1 MPAFSFDQ
9 MTRDVMQWDIKDVV
23 GMLMRLRRGLAC
35 RVRGPRWIASCG
47 LSSIAAL
54 KGSSRPVKP
63 VERQRNPHWKRLLE
77 L

>member
-1 MPAFSFDQ
+1 
-9 MTRDVMQWDIKDVV
+9 
-23 GMLMRLRRGLAC
+23 MLMRLLDGGGVLSSRTAPDR
-35 RVRGPRWIASCG
+35 SYG

-63 VERQRNPHWKRLLE
+63 VERSEAHHWQRLLE

>member
-1 MPAFSFDQ
+1 
-9 MTRDVMQWDIKDVV
+9 
-23 GMLMRLRRGLAC
+23 MLMRLLDGGG
-35 RVRGPRWIASCG
+35 V
-47 LSSIAAL
+47 LSSRTAPDRSYRLSSLAAL